1 MSSFDPALHPRG
13 NASTGNTGQFAA
25 KQQAAAEVS
34 LYPQLATARRIP
46 KANDVVV
53 WEGEPCRLIGR
64 SAETAVEVSV
74 RTGFSDTPVQ
84 SGQRGELERAG
95 LVPPRAARTDGWHA
109 QSEVDGR
116 LLRLPAG
123 KHDVVVDEPPALFDL

>member
-1 MSSFDPALHPRG
+1 MSSFDPAQHPRG
-13 NASTGNTGQFAA
+13 NASTGQAGQFAT
-25 KQQAAAEVS
+25 KQQAPAEVS
-34 LYPQLATARRIP
+34 LYPQLATTRRIP

-64 SAETAVEVSV
+64 SAETAAEVSV
-74 RTGFSDTPVQ
+74 RTGSPESPAQ

-109 QSEVDGR
+109 QSKVDGR

-123 KHDVVVDEPPALFDL
+123 KHDVVVDEPPPLFDL